1 MILNEQGFWRI
12 GISLAMGA
20 AAAAVASVV
29 ALVVGSIKR
38 DVPMTIPATAGF
50 SVAIAAYLIDWY
62 TERRTPNA

>member
-20 AAAAVASVV
+20 AAAVVASVV

-38 DVPMTIPATAGF
+38 DVSMAIPATAGL
-50 SVAIAAYLIDWY
+50 SVAISAYLIDWY
-62 TERRTPNA
+62 TEKREPK